1 MQNKINKNKSKK
13 RILSTCIQ
21 DDCGMQFE
29 SDSPEKRNLDV
40 LKPFWKHYCPK
51 HRVRTGTRRIL
62 SVIIKREID
71 TDPDT
76 SWLGEYSDKCTS
88 EFSIDRM
95 HSEDCIENDSIQ
107 KDKLGRIAGAIEN
120 DTPVCDEEPNFD
132 CDRCKEEQAYKDA
145 REQVQELAECD
156 CGEHGDMRRG
166 TYRYFNPSF
175 NYVDK
180 NGHASDEN
188 TAEEVR
194 KYVRQGYER
203 MESLNSGQWCFLSI
217 NAEAKVSIPCG
228 ESSVESTVGLNWC
241 SGYESDMGKSGMEE
255 VEADHL
261 SELRKE
267 LKALGFSSRAISQ
280 AFKNVE
286 REEN

>member
-1 MQNKINKNKSKK
+1 MQNKSKK
-13 RILSTCIQ
+13 RILSVT
-21 DDCGMQFE
+21 
-29 SDSPEKRNLDV
+29 
-40 LKPFWKHYCPK
+40 
-51 HRVRTGTRRIL
+51 
-62 SVIIKREID
+62 IKRMAD
-71 TDPDT
+71 DSPDT
-76 SWLGEYSDKCTS
+76 SWLGEYSNTCTS
-88 EFSIDRM
+88 EYSIDRK
-95 HSEDCIENDSIQ
+95 HSEDCASVRPDIQTAKKTLEHVQQTIGDLHNAVLAQYNGTLANARLDAEKDALDTAYETVGELFDSI
-107 KDKLGRIAGAIEN
+107 D
-120 DTPVCDEEPNFD
+120 
-132 CDRCKEEQAYKDA
+132 
-145 REQVQELAECD
+145 ECD

-180 NGHASDEN
+180 NGHALKEN

-194 KYVRQGYER
+194 KYVRQDYER

-241 SGYESDMGKSGMEE
+241 SGYDSDMGQTHLDEI
-255 VEADHL
+255 EADHL

-267 LKALGFSSRAISQ
+267 LKALGFSTRAIST
-280 AFKNVE
+280 AFKNVQ